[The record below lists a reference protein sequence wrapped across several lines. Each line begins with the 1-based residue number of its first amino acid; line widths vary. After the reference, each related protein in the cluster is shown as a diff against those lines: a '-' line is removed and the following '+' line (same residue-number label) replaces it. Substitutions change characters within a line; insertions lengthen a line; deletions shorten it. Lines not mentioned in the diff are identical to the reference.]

1 MGRRNS
7 VSIILR
13 DIWKFCLEKKLGNK
27 KCNIERLSVASQS
40 KSSWRKKTLPKS
52 YLFTM
57 KPLTKHSLIL
67 CSSSPSRSTTCWIL
81 KDIEPTMHAQ
91 TMLYHSIWHLPPV
104 ALSCA
109 IFIMKFFMYV
119 LVQRW
124 KLWWH
129 VIWNISTAKYCKQ
142 IITEM
147 WRLW

>member
-1 MGRRNS
+1 MSALFWGIFENFVWRKNFETRS
-7 VSIILR
+7 AISKGL
-13 DIWKFCLEKKLGNK
+13 L
-27 KCNIERLSVASQS
+27 LSVASQS
-40 KSSWRKKTLPKS
+40 KSSWRKKTLLKS
-52 YLFTM
+52 YLITM

-104 ALSCA
+104 TLSCA